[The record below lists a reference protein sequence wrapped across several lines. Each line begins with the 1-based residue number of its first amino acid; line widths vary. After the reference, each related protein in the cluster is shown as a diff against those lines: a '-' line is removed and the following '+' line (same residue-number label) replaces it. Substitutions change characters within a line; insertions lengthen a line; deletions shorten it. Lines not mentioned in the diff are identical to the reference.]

1 MRIVRRGSGTVVTWR
16 RAQMLP
22 LSELGRL
29 VARIAEVTLTSAD
42 RT

>member
-1 MRIVRRGSGTVVTWR
+1 MRIVPRGSGTVVPWR
-16 RAQMLP
+16 RAQVLP
-22 LSELGRL
+22 LSGQGRL